1 MANMKSVCL
10 LSRRAD
16 LSRMAFRD
24 YYESQHCLL
33 GMRHFPFQRYVR
45 NHLLCSDPEV
55 DFDCLSEFE
64 VSAGF
69 RSQDV
74 LNSPA
79 GVLLRADEQR
89 FMMREFI
96 RPAAAVES
104 LLFGPQRGVD
114 RFVSGR
120 QLLLFKRGDEALQSF
135 ARRLA
140 AHGAALGAATPGVR
154 RVTLDLF
161 QAYPGIAFGYDA
173 MLSLWL
179 EDGAEVAK
187 SNWPAEVSMLVNS
200 HESPPEQ
207 LVAFY
212 AGPTPDVGAGSTL
225 EPIRFSLVQAEDE
238 RRRLLGED

>member
-1 MANMKSVCL
+1 MKSVCL

-16 LSRMAFRD
+16 LSRIAFRD

-89 FMMREFI
+89 FMIRELI

-104 LLFGPQRGVD
+104 LLFGPQRSID

-120 QLLLFKRGDEALQSF
+120 QLLLFKRGAEAVQSF
-135 ARRLA
+135 ALRLA
-140 AHGAALGAATPGVR
+140 GQGAALGAATPGVR

-173 MLSLWL
+173 MLSLWM
-179 EDGAEVAK
+179 EEGVEVAK
-187 SNWPAEVSMLVNS
+187 GDWPAEVSMRVSS

-207 LVAFY
+207 LAALYV
-212 AGPTPDVGAGSTL
+212 GPALDDVAGS
-225 EPIRFSLVQAEDE
+225 S
-238 RRRLLGED
+238 

>member
-1 MANMKSVCL
+1 MPNMKSVCL

-16 LSRMAFRD
+16 LSRAAFRD

-33 GMRHFPFQRYVR
+33 GMRYFPFQRYVR
-45 NHLLCSDPEV
+45 NHLLCSQPEV

-64 VSAGF
+64 VAVGF

-79 GVLLRADEQR
+79 GILLRADEQR
-89 FMMREFI
+89 FMIRELI

-135 ARRLA
+135 ALRLA
-140 AHGAALGAATPGVR
+140 THGAALGAATPGVR

-179 EDGAEVAK
+179 EEGAAVAE
-187 SNWPAEVSMLVNS
+187 SDWPAEVSMRVSS

-207 LVAFY
+207 LAALYV
-212 AGPTPDVGAGSTL
+212 GPSLEGVPGS
-225 EPIRFSLVQAEDE
+225 P
-238 RRRLLGED
+238 